1 MSHKDSNLKYLKI
14 LNENLYKKL
23 WEILGMPKIG
33 IKIRKSV
40 VFVKK
45 TRGSVLILC
54 RVKMKVLGWFG
65 IFGY

>member
-1 MSHKDSNLKYLKI
+1 MKI
-14 LNENLYKKL
+14 CIKKL